1 MNNTIKVYVLVSFYD
16 ENGLHKQGTIATINE
31 EEFNPMYMK
40 KIEGGGG
47 STVEVD
53 QIVSTGTKI
62 ATITVDSDA
71 TDIYAPE
78 GSGGGSVIDNILT
91 DGDGHVESME
101 IDGSTY
107 EFGTGETTIDQS
119 YIETDSDGKVKSMD
133 IDGSTYDFTSI
144 ENIDTDSEGKV
155 KSMYINGSN
164 SEFVSIENISTQG
177 PNGEVDSMDI
187 NGNSY
192 IFAAGGS
199 GSTIEN
205 IEQNQNTDMVASMD
219 IDNNSYNFV
228 TALHELDETDIL
240 SPQDGDCLVFDGTN
254 GVWKEGKP
262 KAQKIKLILKST
274 QSTGTIRD
282 IPTVGTSITLQID
295 TDHGGKMT
303 DNMLTNGYDFMI
315 YDTYD
320 NAYFII
326 SSFSINTNEPTMI
339 ILDNHNTQN
348 VHAFEVTVSA
358 RSGSGSNSP
367 WTELTIKR
375 TV

>member
-1 MNNTIKVYVLVSFYD
+1 MAEQKIKVYVLVTFYD
-16 ENGLHKQGTIATINE
+16 ETGLHKAGSVTE
-31 EEFNPMYMK
+31 VFESEFNPYYMK

-78 GSGGGSVIDNILT
+78 GSGGSVIDNIQLT
-91 DGDGHVESME
+91 DD
-101 IDGSTY
+101 
-107 EFGTGETTIDQS
+107 DQV
-119 YIETDSDGKVKSMD
+119 DSMD
-133 IDGSTYDFTSI
+133 IDNNTYYFSTVGQVGI
-144 ENIDTDSEGKV
+144 NSEGKV
-155 KSMYINGSN
+155 TSVVLNDTEQEFTSIDNIQVDSEYCTKSFDLNGDTVS
-164 SEFVSIENISTQG
+164 FVSIENISTEG

-192 IFAAGGS
+192 TFAAGGS
-199 GSTIEN
+199 GSVIEN

-219 IDNNSYNFV
+219 IDNNTYNFV

-282 IPTVGTSITLQID
+282 IPTVGTTLTLQID
-295 TDHGGKMT
+295 IDHGGKMT
-303 DNMLTNGYDFMI
+303 DNMLTNGYDFII

-320 NAYFII
+320 KAYFTV
-326 SSFSINTNEPTMI
+326 SSFSINNNEPIMI
-339 ILDNHNTQN
+339 ILDNDNTQV
-348 VHAFEVTVSA
+348 VHAYEITVNA

-367 WTELTIKR
+367 WTELAIKR